1 MQKTKE
7 EIQSLSAEALMTSN
21 QILEKIRFWI
31 TDAAV
36 INKLNNFK
44 TWESIEE
51 IIRGF
56 IHQVATKIVPKS
68 ERWML
73 PRFASPAIQFVKST
87 N

>member
-31 TDAAV
+31 IDAAV
-36 INKLNNFK
+36 MNKLNNVK

-68 ERWML
+68 EMDAAKICK
-73 PRFASPAIQFVKST
+73 PSNPVCKI